1 MMMTRLAVW
10 IENVCQEDFA
20 LPAVYRERAS
30 GRCLR
35 VRDTHGQSRYRFER
49 KQVI

>member
-10 IENVCQEDFA
+10 IENFCQEGFA
-20 LPAVYRERAS
+20 LPTVYRAS